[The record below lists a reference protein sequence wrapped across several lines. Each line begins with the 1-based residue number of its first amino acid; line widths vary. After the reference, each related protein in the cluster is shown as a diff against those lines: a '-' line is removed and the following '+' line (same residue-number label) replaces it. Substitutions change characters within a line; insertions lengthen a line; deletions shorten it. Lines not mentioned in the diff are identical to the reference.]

1 MKQENKEQ
9 IREITKDILL
19 ILGASGL
26 VITLALFPG
35 LAYVIDGVWKKRKYN
50 ERRFNYTL
58 KRLQDQKMITI
69 GQKGDKTV
77 IELTKKGKKRVLKY
91 KLDEMKIKKP
101 KKWDGLWRI
110 VIFDIPEKKK
120 IARDAL
126 RRKLKELDFVKI
138 QKSVFVH
145 PYPCRDEIDFIKEIF
160 EVRPYVNL
168 IIAKSIDGEA
178 RLKCHFKL
186 LDSKIDN

>member
-1 MKQENKEQ
+1 MRKENKEQ
-9 IREITKDILL
+9 IKEITKDILL

-35 LAYVIDGVWKKRKYN
+35 LAYVIKGVWKKRKYDQ
-50 ERRFNYTL
+50 RKFNYAL

-69 GQKGDKTV
+69 GQKGDQTIIKITQ
-77 IELTKKGKKRVLKY
+77 KGKKRVLQY
-91 KLDEMKIKKP
+91 KLDEMKIRKP

-120 IARDAL
+120 IARNAL

-145 PYPCRDEIDFIKEIF
+145 PYPCRDEIDFIKEVF
-160 EVRPYVNL
+160 EVRPYVN
-168 IIAKSIDGEA
+168 IVVARSIDGEA
-178 RLKCHFKL
+178 KLKRHFKL
-186 LDSKIDN
+186 VNSKN